1 MALNEEG
8 SSAPRARVL
17 IAKPGLDGHDRGA
30 LIVIRSL
37 REAGFE
43 VAYTG
48 IRRTPDEIAVQAREF
63 GAELVGVSILSGAHL
78 ELIPQLME
86 ALAAHGLETV
96 PVVAGGII
104 PEHDRA
110 ALQEMGVVAI
120 FGPGSRSDE
129 IIASLQATI
138 ASQRRGST
146 AG

>member
-1 MALNEEG
+1 MASREARD
-8 SSAPRARVL
+8 APRVL

-30 LIVIRSL
+30 FIIVRML

-48 IRRTPDEIAVQAREF
+48 IRRTPEEIAAAAEEF

-78 ELIPQLME
+78 ELIPRVME
-86 ALAAHGLETV
+86 ALARRGLETV

-104 PEHDRA
+104 PEHDRT
-110 ALQEMGVVAI
+110 ALLEMGVVAV

-129 IIASLQATI
+129 IAQTLRETVASH
-138 ASQRRGST
+138 RRG
-146 AG
+146 AALG